1 MILEGI
7 LRAYHHCRGVQ
18 TDMFYNHPFK
28 PSPFSSSEVKIIVA
42 LFFTIATFFLKR
54 EIHKTGAIGKI
65 ENENIKSRLIMTTVM
80 LMTH

>member
-28 PSPFSSSEVKIIVA
+28 TSPFSSSEVEKSS

-54 EIHKTGAIGKI
+54 EIHKTGEIGKI